1 MRVAEAAPWKKL
13 PIKRRLA
20 VKDNIAAT
28 AGPGKREWIYACRL
42 VFDAHSSS
50 YMDTKHA
57 SLEVCI

>member
-1 MRVAEAAPWKKL
+1 MRAAEAAPWKKL

-28 AGPGKREWIYACRL
+28 ARLGQREYACRL
-42 VFDAHSSS
+42 VFEEHSSS

-57 SLEVCI
+57 SLKVCI